1 MDSSVISEA
10 LRLLVEKQ
18 SQDTSKPSL
27 GGLGSTYTENGALA
41 FESTNSNCLDLF
53 FKMVRD
59 TPQSTIEQLFYDA
72 WLENPNMAM
81 QVLLH
86 CRDCRKGKGERLIT
100 QYALLWLRKY
110 KPRTYLKNI
119 MAFLGAGYYKDFLSI
134 VKHAENDSQPKMGKL
149 DMIELEI
156 FAEQLRKDECNLQNN
171 LPISLAAKW
180 APTECHSDDRNYE
193 TASRLANILFPSP
206 QHRKSFDSQHLKQYR
221 LLLSK
226 LRRHI
231 KVVESQMAHN
241 QWSEIE
247 YQKVPAKSHHLHK
260 AAFKKHD
267 TDRYEKYIQDV
278 LQNKTQIKST
288 GVQPHELTKPFMK
301 NVDPEN
307 KETLQAQWND
317 MITQLKKT
325 TKLSCIL
332 PLCDVSGSME
342 GEPMEVC
349 IALGLLISELVE
361 GPFANTI
368 MTFETNP
375 KLVKLKE
382 KELGARVKELKKAP
396 WGGSTNLEAAFD
408 QLLSHAVM
416 MGCSQEQLPKVIVIF
431 SDMQFNEASNV
442 SKTLFEVAKDKFA
455 QEGYKLPSVVFWN
468 LRDTQSSFPVTKTE
482 DGVSLLSGYSASL
495 VKELMEDPEN
505 ICPMKMLYHVLE
517 PYTTLVSIDEDEL
530 GPIGD
535 APEMCSY
542 QHPGKDIRRKPRGK
556 GPGSARRPKPKKPE
570 ADNSRESSL
579 MEKILQMRPSLR
591 RPCISDDESDSDSEL
606 SSFIDPS
613 MLVMP

>member
-1 MDSSVISEA
+1 MDSFTPASGFSVLFEA
-10 LRLLVEKQ
+10 LNRLPASDASAK
-18 SQDTSKPSL
+18 TR
-27 GGLGSTYTENGALA
+27 TENGAPA

-53 FKMVRD
+53 FKMVRN

-134 VKHAENDSQPKMGKL
+134 VKHAEHDSQPKIGKL

-156 FAEQLRKDECNLQNN
+156 FAEQLRKDEYNLQNN

-193 TASRLANILFPSP
+193 TAGRLANILFPSP

-267 TDRYEKYIQDV
+267 ADRYEKYIQDV

-288 GVQPHELTKPFMK
+288 GIQPHELTKPFMK

-332 PLCDVSGSME
+332 PLCDVSASME

-382 KELGARVKELKKAP
+382 TELGARIKELKKVP
-396 WGGSTNLEAAFD
+396 WCGGTNLEAAFD

-416 MGCSQEQLPKVIVIF
+416 LGCSQEQLPKVIVIF
-431 SDMQFNEASNV
+431 SDMQFDEASDV
-442 SKTLFEVAKDKFA
+442 SKTLFEVAKNKFA

-468 LRDTQSSFPVTKTE
+468 LRDTPSSFPVTKTE

-535 APEMCSY
+535 APAMCSY
-542 QHPGKDIRRKPRGK
+542 KHLNKHMRRKPRGK
-556 GPGSARRPKPKKPE
+556 GPGSARRPKTKKPE
-570 ADNSRESSL
+570 ADNSRESSV
-579 MEKILQMRPSLR
+579 MESILRMRPSLR
-591 RPCISDDESDSDSEL
+591 RPCISSDESDSDSEF
-606 SSFIDPS
+606 SMHIDPS
-613 MLVMP
+613 MLIMP

>member
-1 MDSSVISEA
+1 
-10 LRLLVEKQ
+10 
-18 SQDTSKPSL
+18 
-27 GGLGSTYTENGALA
+27 
-41 FESTNSNCLDLF
+41 
-53 FKMVRD
+53 
-59 TPQSTIEQLFYDA
+59 
-72 WLENPNMAM
+72 
-81 QVLLH
+81 
-86 CRDCRKGKGERLIT
+86 
-100 QYALLWLRKY
+100 
-110 KPRTYLKNI
+110 
-119 MAFLGAGYYKDFLSI
+119 
-134 VKHAENDSQPKMGKL
+134 
-149 DMIELEI
+149 
-156 FAEQLRKDECNLQNN
+156 
-171 LPISLAAKW
+171 
-180 APTECHSDDRNYE
+180 
-193 TASRLANILFPSP
+193 
-206 QHRKSFDSQHLKQYR
+206 
-221 LLLSK
+221 
-226 LRRHI
+226 
-231 KVVESQMAHN
+231 MAHN

-267 TDRYEKYIQDV
+267 ADRYEKYIQDV

-288 GVQPHELTKPFMK
+288 GIQPHELTKPFMK

-332 PLCDVSGSME
+332 PLCDVSASME

-396 WGGSTNLEAAFD
+396 WGGGTNLEAAFD

-416 MGCSQEQLPKVIVIF
+416 LGCSQEQLPKVIVIF
-431 SDMQFNEASNV
+431 SDMQFDEASDV
-442 SKTLFEVAKDKFA
+442 SKTLFEVAKNKFA

-468 LRDTQSSFPVTKTE
+468 LRDTPSSFPVTKTE

-535 APEMCSY
+535 APAMCSY
-542 QHPGKDIRRKPRGK
+542 KHLNKHMRRKPRGK
-556 GPGSARRPKPKKPE
+556 GPGSARRPKTKKPE
-570 ADNSRESSL
+570 ADNSRESSV
-579 MEKILQMRPSLR
+579 MERILRMRPSLR
-591 RPCISDDESDSDSEL
+591 SSCCSSSDSDSDSEF
-606 SSFIDPS
+606 SMHIDPS
-613 MLVMP
+613 MFVMP